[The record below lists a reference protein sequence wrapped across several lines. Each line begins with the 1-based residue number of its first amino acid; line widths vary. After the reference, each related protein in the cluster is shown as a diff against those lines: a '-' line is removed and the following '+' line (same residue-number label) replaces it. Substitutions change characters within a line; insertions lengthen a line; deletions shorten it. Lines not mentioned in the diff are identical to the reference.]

1 MMLVV
6 ISSMGTQEY
15 SDEVILIHDEIYK
28 ETGTESWT
36 GLKKDVSP
44 RQECHLSFAG
54 DLEKRLEERESK
66 SDLAPRTLQ
75 DATLIFTGMQP
86 IQHEDE

>member
-44 RQECHLSFAG
+44 R
-54 DLEKRLEERESK
+54 
-66 SDLAPRTLQ
+66 
-75 DATLIFTGMQP
+75 
-86 IQHEDE
+86 